1 MNAIKLMNDSK
12 AMRWLMLVLVS
23 GLMFSTYYFYD
34 FFAPL
39 RGLLESEHG
48 ITSDE
53 FGKILFFMTL
63 PNILGMII
71 IGGIIID
78 KFGVRFAGLLFGGIT
93 VLGGIVSAMTTAGF
107 FGTDKSSILTGLII
121 GRLLFGIGIEATL
134 VVVTRAIVKWFK
146 GHELALAMAI
156 SVGIGRLGTALAL
169 AITLDISST
178 SIAPSVV
185 FGAATLVAS
194 FLMFVVYLFFDVKFD
209 RQLKEKKISMGDD
222 QPDEDFK
229 FKDLVKL
236 ISTKAF
242 IFIALLCVAFY
253 ASVFP
258 FIQYAPDLLVN
269 KFGFSYNLPE
279 GAAIYLF
286 GSESLGSVVVFVVIF
301 LFALGFTLLPDFFK
315 EKRSKIFSVVLLLAV
330 FAFLVSQI
338 WDVLSIWFINGPK
351 AASLI
356 PLGSVVFTPIFGKY
370 VDTNGK
376 AASLMI
382 IGSFLLIF
390 ANIALS
396 LFSSTL
402 LAYLGLLSLGV
413 AFSLVPA
420 AMWPAVA
427 KIVPDNRLGT
437 AYASMFTLQNW
448 GLGAFFFGIGWLL
461 SKMNPIVESTIA
473 QTREVLAAEGLTGG
487 EISAR
492 ISELQVAGE
501 IPFYDYTWPMLML
514 VACGVFSIL
523 LAYLLKKEDRE
534 KGYGLELPSNG

>member
-12 AMRWLMLVLVS
+12 AIRWLMLVLVS

-39 RGLLESEHG
+39 RGLLESEYG
-48 ITSDE
+48 ITSEE

-71 IGGIIID
+71 IGGIVID
-78 KFGVRFAGLLFGGIT
+78 KFGVRVAGLVFGGIT
-93 VLGGIVSAMTTAGF
+93 VLGGIVSALTTAGI

-121 GRLLFGIGIEATL
+121 GRLLFGMGIEATL

-156 SVGIGRLGTALAL
+156 SVGFGRLGTAFAL
-169 AITLDISST
+169 AITLNIAGASV
-178 SIAPSVV
+178 APSVV
-185 FGAATLVAS
+185 FGTATLVATL
-194 FLMFVVYLFFDVKFD
+194 LMFMVYLFFDAKFD
-209 RQLKEKKISMGDD
+209 KQLRAKKLSLDSD
-222 QPDEDFK
+222 QVDEEFRL
-229 FKDLVKL
+229 KDLIKL

-242 IFIALLCVAFY
+242 IYIALLCVAFY

-279 GAAIYLF
+279 GATISLF
-286 GSESLGSVVVFVVIF
+286 GSESLGSAGVFVIIF
-301 LFALGFTLLPDFFK
+301 LFALGVTLIPGFFK
-315 EKRSKIFSVVLLLAV
+315 RRNTKFLVISTILLV
-330 FAFLVSQI
+330 FAFLVYQVR
-338 WDVLSIWFINGPK
+338 DVLSLWLVNGPK

-356 PLGSVVFTPIFGKY
+356 PLGSIIFTPVFGKF
-370 VDTNGK
+370 VDANGK
-376 AASLMI
+376 AASIMI
-382 IGSFLLIF
+382 LGSLLLIF
-390 ANIALS
+390 ANLSLS
-396 LFSSTL
+396 LFSSPI
-402 LAYLGLLSLGV
+402 LAYVGLISLGV

-420 AMWPAVA
+420 AMWPTVA

-461 SKMNPIVESTIA
+461 SRMNQGVETAIA
-473 QTREVLAAEGLTGG
+473 SIRDTLSAQGLSGG
-487 EISAR
+487 EISKK
-492 ISELQVAGE
+492 ISEMQMMGE
-501 IPFYDYTWPMLML
+501 VPFYDYTWPILLL
-514 VACGVFSIL
+514 VGCGIASIL
-523 LAYLLKKEDRE
+523 LAYLLKKED
-534 KGYGLELPSNG
+534 KKMGYGLELPSNA

>member
-1 MNAIKLMNDSK
+1 MNDSK
-12 AMRWLMLVLVS
+12 ALRWLVLVLVS

-39 RGLLESEHG
+39 RGLLESQYG
-48 ITSDE
+48 ISSEE

-63 PNILGMII
+63 PNMFGMII
-71 IGGIIID
+71 VGGIIID
-78 KFGVRFAGLLFGGIT
+78 KFGVKVAGLLFGGIT
-93 VLGGIVSAMTTAGF
+93 VLGGIISAMTTAGY

-121 GRLLFGIGIEATL
+121 GRLLFGMGLESAL

-146 GHELALAMAI
+146 GHELALGMAI
-156 SVGIGRLGTALAL
+156 SVGFGRLGTALAL
-169 AITLDISST
+169 AITLNIGGPYV
-178 SIAPSVV
+178 APSVV
-185 FGAATLVAS
+185 FGAATLVAT
-194 FLMFVVYLFFDVKFD
+194 FLMFVVFLFFDVKFD
-209 RQLKEKKISMGDD
+209 KQLKTRKVSLGQD
-222 QPDEDFK
+222 QIDEDFRLR
-229 FKDLVKL
+229 DLVKL

-242 IFIALLCVAFY
+242 IFIAFLCVAFY

-279 GAAIYLF
+279 GASILLF
-286 GSESLGSVVVFVVIF
+286 GSEGLGSAAVFVIIF
-301 LFALGFTLLPDFFK
+301 LFALGFTLIPDFFK
-315 EKRSKIFSVVLLLAV
+315 DRKTKLLVVSALILALIFLFYQVKDN
-330 FAFLVSQI
+330 I
-338 WDVLSIWFINGPK
+338 SIWLVNGPK

-356 PLGSVVFTPIFGKY
+356 PLGSIVFTPIFGKY
-370 VDTNGK
+370 VDTKGK
-376 AASLMI
+376 AASIMI
-382 IGSFLLIF
+382 LGSFLLIF
-390 ANIALS
+390 ANLALS
-396 LFSSTL
+396 LFSTPL
-402 LAYLGLLSLGV
+402 LAYLGLLSLGI

-461 SKMNPIVESTIA
+461 SKVNPVVEKTIA
-473 QTREVLAAEGLTGG
+473 ATREALAAQGLSAG

-501 IPFYDYTWPMLML
+501 VPFYNYTYPMLML
-514 VACGVFSIL
+514 VGCGLISVL
-523 LAYLLKKEDRE
+523 LAYLLKREDR
-534 KGYGLELPSNG
+534 KRGYGLELPSNANSE